1 MKEQTKL
8 GLAMRVGRC
17 ARRAI
22 GLGALAIW
30 GACMAQ
36 AVLAQDVSGAQAASS
51 VAATAGQPSV
61 PLNGFAPVLLPTRV
75 AGARRQKT
83 AYQPIQNADTDSQI
97 PEIEMFVGESRVFP
111 APGVARIAVGNG
123 QILTAAALDKKEVIL
138 FANGVG
144 TSSLFVW
151 NEDGRYERVKI
162 NIVAGDTTRI
172 AREVAAF
179 LASIPHAKASIIG
192 DKVIVEGQGLSDEDQ
207 QKIALLAKQYPQIV
221 NFTDQQGW
229 ERMVQLDVKVV
240 EFPMNESESF
250 GLSWTPTG
258 GGGIGAVW
266 RPIVKGKNPYQ
277 INLNTSGTS
286 GLPITDVG
294 TTSTVTL
301 RSALN
306 VVGAVDMGLNAQL
319 NALIQKGKGAILAEP
334 QLTARSGSEAK
345 FVAGGEIPYGVASL
359 SGTTI
364 VYKEYGIR
372 LSITPTVDRDGRI
385 RASVSAEVSS
395 IDPANSNQYGP
406 ALLTRR
412 TETNFNVLGGQTMVL
427 SGLISREQREDI
439 DKVPLLGDIPVLGAL
454 FRSKNFVN
462 KETEL
467 VVFVTPTVVDAQTPA
482 VVDRIEKTGQKLEDM
497 LGPRPYLTHPIQ
509 PDNAPAHDAPHS
521 GVSPAGNPPVG
532 ATSMDRPAQTQAASV
547 PATDAAPPATASS
560 VSAAAKTDARSL
572 PAVVSGNPLSPP
584 SPASGLASPA
594 SEPGATRPAW
604 RVALD
609 GLALR
614 REPDMRSPALAHLHE
629 GATVFASRERGG
641 AGNDAAWIRLEVDGV
656 DGWAAARYL
665 QAQDADHGG
674 ARQPAMVG
682 PTAAGAVGDAIFR
695 VGLPRL
701 ALRQAPDMGA
711 AVVAQIAGGDTV
723 KALERSADG
732 RWISVQHGTQFGWTP
747 LQWLQPVSP

>member
-1 MKEQTKL
+1 ME
-8 GLAMRVGRC
+8 
-17 ARRAI
+17 
-22 GLGALAIW
+22 
-30 GACMAQ
+30 
-36 AVLAQDVSGAQAASS
+36 
-51 VAATAGQPSV
+51 V
-61 PLNGFAPVLLPTRV
+61 PHNGFAPLLTPTHI
-75 AGARRQKT
+75 AGARGQKASYQT
-83 AYQPIQNADTDSQI
+83 AYQPIQSAPSDSQL

-151 NEDGRYERVKI
+151 NDDGRYQRVKI

-192 DKVIVEGQGLSDEDQ
+192 DKVIVEGRGLSDEDQ

-229 ERMVQLDVKVV
+229 EKMVQLDVKVV

-277 INLNTSGTS
+277 INLNSSGTS

-306 VVGAVDMGLNAQL
+306 VIGAVDMGLNAQL

-345 FVAGGEIPYGVASL
+345 FVAGGEIPYGVSSL
-359 SGTTI
+359 SGTTV

-427 SGLISREQREDI
+427 SGLLSREQREDVN
-439 DKVPLLGDIPVLGAL
+439 KVPLLGDIPVLGAL
-454 FRSKNFVN
+454 FRSKNFVD

-467 VVFVTPTVVDAQTPA
+467 VVFVTPTVVDAQTPEL
-482 VVDRIEKTGQKLEDM
+482 VDRVDKAQRKLQDM
-497 LGPRPYLTHPIQ
+497 LGPPPYLTHPIQ
-509 PDNAPAHDAPHS
+509 AQPISADARPHPMAANAPGVDADRVVQANPYGAETTAGAQPP
-521 GVSPAGNPPVG
+521 GVSPTDAP
-532 ATSMDRPAQTQAASV
+532 AAS
-547 PATDAAPPATASS
+547 AAPRLTTAIPVAVTPAPLGP
-560 VSAAAKTDARSL
+560 KTDVRTL
-572 PAVVSGNPLSPP
+572 PAVVAGNPLADRTLLVADPP
-584 SPASGLASPA
+584 AGQQPQMQR
-594 SEPGATRPAW
+594 ATW
-604 RVALD
+604 RVTLE
-609 GLALR
+609 GLVLR
-614 REPDMRSPALAHLHE
+614 RNPDIRSRALMHLHE
-629 GATVFASRERGG
+629 GDVVHASSKG
-641 AGNDAAWIRLEVDGV
+641 AGAEAAWVRLEIHGV

-665 QAQDADHGG
+665 QAQPQGQSLGTPNKVADVPH
-674 ARQPAMVG
+674 
-682 PTAAGAVGDAIFR
+682 AAVYR
-695 VGLPRL
+695 VTLPRL
-701 ALRQAPDMGA
+701 AMRAAPDMN
-711 AVVAQIAGGDTV
+711 AVIVAQVPGGDPV

-732 RWISVQHGTQFGWTP
+732 QWLSVRYGDQAGWVP
-747 LQWLQPVSP
+747 ARWLQPAMP